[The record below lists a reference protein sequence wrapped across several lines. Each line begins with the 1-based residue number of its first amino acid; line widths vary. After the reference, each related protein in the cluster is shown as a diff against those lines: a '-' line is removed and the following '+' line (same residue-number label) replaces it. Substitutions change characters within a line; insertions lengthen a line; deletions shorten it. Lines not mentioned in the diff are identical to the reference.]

1 MTLSIHTLK
10 RYILA
15 PLALLAMTTA
25 TTAQTTEGSSSQ
37 AVVRRNPS
45 DRLNNK
51 AKAPG
56 VTQRMEQFYGQQPVD
71 DAERQWM
78 RIIYRSIDLQKD
90 KNAALYYP
98 EEAIDGQDNLF
109 RMTMNLLASNSIP
122 AYEYLDGREMFTDQ
136 YRVKVRDV
144 LDRFHIMYH
153 DAKGSTEKNPRFEID
168 PADIP
173 TNEVLSYYIIERW
186 EFDSRQSRM
195 KTHVEAIC
203 PVLHRSGD
211 FGGDAV
217 RYPMFWVRLSDIRPY
232 MAQQHIFIND
242 DNNLPT
248 CTLDDYFAL
257 NLYEGDI
264 YKTRNLRNKSMMQL
278 YPDPDDLQRA
288 QDSIQKRLD
297 TFEDKLWVPSREEV
311 IAAREAREALEAAK
325 DSTSVV
331 SAEKNEPKK
340 ERTRASRSSRKPT
353 KAKAPKQSKVKQ
365 KKASSSSSATKSVRR
380 RKR

>member
-1 MTLSIHTLK
+1 
-10 RYILA
+10 
-15 PLALLAMTTA
+15 
-25 TTAQTTEGSSSQ
+25 
-37 AVVRRNPS
+37 
-45 DRLNNK
+45 
-51 AKAPG
+51 
-56 VTQRMEQFYGQQPVD
+56 
-71 DAERQWM
+71 
-78 RIIYRSIDLQKD
+78 
-90 KNAALYYP
+90 
-98 EEAIDGQDNLF
+98 
-109 RMTMNLLASNSIP
+109 
-122 AYEYLDGREMFTDQ
+122 
-136 YRVKVRDV
+136 
-144 LDRFHIMYH
+144 
-153 DAKGSTEKNPRFEID
+153 
-168 PADIP
+168 
-173 TNEVLSYYIIERW
+173 
-186 EFDSRQSRM
+186 
-195 KTHVEAIC
+195 
-203 PVLHRSGD
+203 
-211 FGGDAV
+211 
-217 RYPMFWVRLSDIRPY
+217 

-331 SAEKNEPKK
+331 SEEKNEPKK

>member
-173 TNEVLSYYIIERW
+173 TNDCLLYTS
-186 EFDSRQSRM
+186 
-195 KTHVEAIC
+195 
-203 PVLHRSGD
+203 
-211 FGGDAV
+211 DAADE
-217 RYPMFWVRLSDIRPY
+217 L
-232 MAQQHIFIND
+232 
-242 DNNLPT
+242 
-248 CTLDDYFAL
+248 
-257 NLYEGDI
+257 
-264 YKTRNLRNKSMMQL
+264 
-278 YPDPDDLQRA
+278 
-288 QDSIQKRLD
+288 
-297 TFEDKLWVPSREEV
+297 
-311 IAAREAREALEAAK
+311 
-325 DSTSVV
+325 
-331 SAEKNEPKK
+331 
-340 ERTRASRSSRKPT
+340 
-353 KAKAPKQSKVKQ
+353 
-365 KKASSSSSATKSVRR
+365 
-380 RKR
+380 